1 MFVYLRYKHLFFITL
16 CHNNRVLLGREVLLV
31 QLVLLVCLVDLDLR
45 VPQVLQERKVHL

>member
-1 MFVYLRYKHLFFITL
+1 MTL
-16 CHNNRVLLGREVLLV
+16 CANHRALLGSEVLLV